1 MGVANFKRHLNILQT
16 TNYVK
21 RKKKNVQMSKLYHL
35 VFFFPENNLW
45 PKISY
50 FESLG
55 YSIDHPGFKSRL
67 LIYLVISCNSSFY
80 ALEYFLHVYLD
91 MNACFK
97 FWNFD
102 TFFTI
107 RSLDLTIVLTHAN
120 KFRSLNYLGRYVTEK
135 FKTVIFSSYSNRFS
149 KEW

>member
-1 MGVANFKRHLNILQT
+1 MLKG
-16 TNYVK
+16 
-21 RKKKNVQMSKLYHL
+21 RKKMFKCQSYIIWVFSSLKIICGQKYH
-35 VFFFPENNLW
+35 
-45 PKISY
+45 

-67 LIYLVISCNSSFY
+67 LIYLVISCNSCFY
-80 ALEYFLHVYLD
+80 AQMYFLHVHLD
-91 MNACFK
+91 MKACLK

-107 RSLDLTIVLTHAN
+107 RSLDLTIVLTPAN
-120 KFRSLNYLGRYVTEK
+120 KFRSLIYLGRYVTEK

>member
-21 RKKKNVQMSKLYHL
+21 RKKKNVKMSKLYHL
-35 VFFFPENNLW
+35 GFFF

-55 YSIDHPGFKSRL
+55 SSIDHPGFKSRL
-67 LIYLVISCNSSFY
+67 LIYLVISCNSCFY
-80 ALEYFLHVYLD
+80 ALEYFLHVHLD

-107 RSLDLTIVLTHAN
+107 WSLDLTIVLTHAN
-120 KFRSLNYLGRYVTEK
+120 KFRSLIYLGRYVTEK
-135 FKTVIFSSYSNRFS
+135 FKTVIFSSYSNSFS